1 MSDKNKRKKGGRPP
15 DRSRKSGSNQKAL
28 EDANNALQREIDQ
41 LKARMREMESRRA
54 QVGAQDEGEPQRQIP
69 KPKGSPGNGYSLREE
84 MGLGGEED
92 KLEYN
97 KILRGVK
104 RIAGNQGIDW
114 DHDFKDHPLDVLRNT
129 YKVARAVYPIL
140 SNFEN
145 DWATAAIIQQAGI
158 SIRKYEV
165 AKGELPTRAER
176 VAKRRPT
183 EPATATSSKRRR
195 LNPPVAIEAENTRAQ
210 ARREKDRE
218 GSKSTDDE
226 DEDAEQEGLSS
237 GAE

>member
-1 MSDKNKRKKGGRPP
+1 M
-15 DRSRKSGSNQKAL
+15 
-28 EDANNALQREIDQ
+28 
-41 LKARMREMESRRA
+41 
-54 QVGAQDEGEPQRQIP
+54 
-69 KPKGSPGNGYSLREE
+69 
-84 MGLGGEED
+84 
-92 KLEYN
+92 
-97 KILRGVK
+97 
-104 RIAGNQGIDW
+104 
-114 DHDFKDHPLDVLRNT
+114 
-129 YKVARAVYPIL
+129 YPIL